1 MFVFKYGAWLQ
12 GDPTLSPRWAVL
24 APYTASAPPV
34 ALDLTP
40 LDDVW
45 VELAVLDSVRL
56 LFYHFVDGQ
65 DAPPVQVRPQ
75 LLYCWL
81 WTGLT
86 QTMKNRIIP
95 SSSAAGARLRSRK
108 EGACSARRRIF
119 ARHRCRS
126 TAAGGRNSA
135 LASCIAASPM
145 RFCCI

>member
-1 MFVFKYGAWLQ
+1 MQ
-12 GDPTLSPRWAVL
+12 GDPTVSPRWAVL

-65 DAPPVQVRPQ
+65 DAPPVQVRLQ

-86 QTMKNRIIP
+86 QTMKTELSRP
-95 SSSAAGARLRSRK
+95 VLRR
-108 EGACSARRRIF
+108 GLGCGRARRER
-119 ARHRCRS
+119 AVL
-126 TAAGGRNSA
+126 AGGSSHGTGAEAQLRGVAIA
-135 LASCIAASPM
+135 L
-145 RFCCI
+145 